1 MRILNRFI
9 IILTIIFLIL
19 SNSVIYASMADFTDE
34 HADEITKQNK
44 EEWKQ
49 EQEERINKSSNN
61 YLKSLS
67 VEKYK
72 ITPKFDK
79 QTINYEIEQEVTEDY
94 ITINAETDDEKSSV
108 SGNGK
113 ITLNSGDNNL
123 RIDVTAENGT
133 VRTYFIKVIKKIN
146 KNNILTSIELK
157 NENNDSI
164 EYTPEFNKDIFE
176 YTCNI
181 ENYINKINIE
191 AKTENELSKIDIT
204 GNENLHEGLNEIIIS
219 VRLENQKTIYK
230 INAYKKE
237 NIPVLNKEN
246 KNKIDYNL
254 IMMFAIILIIVFL
267 IGIIIKKKHRMAG
280 KHG

>member
-19 SNSVIYASMADFTDE
+19 SNSVIYASMADYTDE
-34 HADEITKQNK
+34 QADEITKQNK

-49 EQEERINKSSNN
+49 NQEERINKSSNN

-94 ITINAETDDEKSSV
+94 ITINTETDDEKSSV
-108 SGNGK
+108 SGDGK

-164 EYTPEFNKDIFE
+164 EYTPEFNKNIFE

-191 AKTENELSKIDIT
+191 AKTENKLSKIDIT
-204 GNENLHEGLNEIIIS
+204 GNENLHEGLNEIIIG
-219 VRLENQKTIYK
+219 VTLGNQKTIYK

-237 NIPVLNKEN
+237 NNSVLNEE
-246 KNKIDYNL
+246 NKIDDKL
-254 IMMFAIILIIVFL
+254 IMMIAVILIIVFL
-267 IGIIIKKKHRMAG
+267 IGISIKKKHRMAG